1 MPINFLLYLDIIH
14 NERSAYII
22 KKHHVFII
30 LCLKKKT
37 ADDASDDL
45 TPDFF
50 GDINISNCSLN
61 FKSSVESWTG
71 TGWVEEHVGLSGAV
85 QTVSSKAP

>member
-1 MPINFLLYLDIIH
+1 MKEVHIL
-14 NERSAYII
+14 S

-50 GDINISNCSLN
+50 GDINIR
-61 FKSSVESWTG
+61 
-71 TGWVEEHVGLSGAV
+71 
-85 QTVSSKAP
+85 